1 MRLILIYGLQ
11 FCIPGAN
18 ALRREPATLRA
29 GTGGPVYLIQQALT
43 FTLYDQSTFSLH
55 GSHAASPFFHRGTCD
70 RAGPG
75 EGRFLMMATTRAS
88 SARRLPAGMAVA
100 LRVLGA
106 IAGGYAFT
114 AALVALLAAAL
125 PLLGLARSE
134 AVVSAAM
141 LGFVI
146 YLLVLLWAFSV
157 RSLARLWAVL
167 AGGTGLAFGLFQLV
181 R

>member
-1 MRLILIYGLQ
+1 MRSFLQ
-11 FCIPGAN
+11 NNKGNMPP
-18 ALRREPATLRA
+18 ALMGRA
-29 GTGGPVYLIQQALT
+29 
-43 FTLYDQSTFSLH
+43 
-55 GSHAASPFFHRGTCD
+55 HAAIFFE
-70 RAGPG
+70 P
-75 EGRFLMMATTRAS
+75 LQK
-88 SARRLPAGMAVA
+88 LKPMAVA
-100 LRVLGA
+100 GWIAALVPPPLRRATARPWVRIVLRL
-106 IAGGYAFT
+106 IAALPGGYAFT

-141 LGFVI
+141 LGFVL

-167 AGGTGLAFGLFQLV
+167 AGGTALSFGLFQLI

>member
-1 MRLILIYGLQ
+1 MG
-11 FCIPGAN
+11 
-18 ALRREPATLRA
+18 RA
-29 GTGGPVYLIQQALT
+29 
-43 FTLYDQSTFSLH
+43 
-55 GSHAASPFFHRGTCD
+55 HAAIFFE
-70 RAGPG
+70 PIQK
-75 EGRFLMMATTRAS
+75 LK
-88 SARRLPAGMAVA
+88 PMAVA
-100 LRVLGA
+100 GWIAALVPPPLRRATARPWVRIVLRL
-106 IAGGYAFT
+106 IAALPGGYAFT

-141 LGFVI
+141 LGFVL

-167 AGGTGLAFGLFQLV
+167 TGGTAVALVLLQLT